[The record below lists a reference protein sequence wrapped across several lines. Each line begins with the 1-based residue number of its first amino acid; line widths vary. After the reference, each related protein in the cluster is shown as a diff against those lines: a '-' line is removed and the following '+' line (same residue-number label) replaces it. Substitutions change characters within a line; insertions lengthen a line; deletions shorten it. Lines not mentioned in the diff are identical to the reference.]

1 MFDLGWSEMALI
13 LVVALIVVGPKDLP
27 RLARTLGQWVAKG
40 RSMAREFQR
49 HIDDMAREAD
59 LQDLKDSVGKISPAG
74 IRKQITDAVD
84 PDGTLAKAIDTREIK
99 KSFDVKPESKPST
112 VLPPSPVRDGTE
124 GSAVSIEATKTIGEE
139 PATPVVS
146 RESEPA
152 APPPAEPASV
162 EKA

>member
-1 MFDLGWSEMALI
+1 MATI

-74 IRKQITDAVD
+74 IRKQITNAVD
-84 PDGTLAKAIDTREIK
+84 PDGTLAKAIDTREIG
-99 KSFDVKPESKPST
+99 KSFDAKSSTPSSKPAASIAASDASSEVEAAVPAAGGT
-112 VLPPSPVRDGTE
+112 ATAAAPEPAEPPSP
-124 GSAVSIEATKTIGEE
+124 
-139 PATPVVS
+139 
-146 RESEPA
+146 
-152 APPPAEPASV
+152 APNEAEPASV
-162 EKA
+162 EKS